1 MYVKRDI
8 INAEVIL
15 ISLPGHIKSISQLI
29 IQCASQLIIQCA
41 SKCIVMFVT
50 YLQSNYTQL
59 NLYIIINTVIMNDTY
74 TQFINL
80 IVIYS

>member
-15 ISLPGHIKSISQLI
+15 ISLPGHIKSISQHI
-29 IQCASQLIIQCA
+29 IQCAP
-41 SKCIVMFVT
+41 KCIVMFVT

-59 NLYIIINTVIMNDTY
+59 NLYIIINTVIMNVIRN
-74 TQFINL
+74 FNL
-80 IVIYS
+80 ST